1 MTTKHSGPLEAAS
14 FPERLCA
21 RVVTPGNDP
30 RLHGYDIEGDLAAHY
45 TTSELTLLSLTGEL
59 PSEEA
64 LAMFEVASTFLAP
77 VSVAHA
83 STHAAVVARLCG
95 ATTSTTIGTAAIG
108 LAEQARALLD
118 EHDALLRWLRKPTDE
133 LPAPFRT
140 EGGDD
145 RASVERLRALLS
157 KRGFMLRSLDLRPTR
172 TAALVM
178 LLHAA
183 GLRRRERIEAAIV
196 LSRMPAVIAEALAE
210 RATNFGNYPMNL
222 PRFSYE
228 EG

>member
-1 MTTKHSGPLEAAS
+1 MTAKHSGPLEAAS
-14 FPERLCA
+14 FPDRLSA
-21 RVVTPGNDP
+21 RIVTPGDSP
-30 RLHGYDIEGDLAAHY
+30 RLHGYDVERDLAAHY
-45 TTSELTLLSLTGEL
+45 TSSELTLLSLTGEL
-59 PSEEA
+59 PNEGA
-64 LAMFEVASTFLAP
+64 LEMFEVASTFLAP

-118 EHDALLRWLRKPTDE
+118 EHDDLLRWLRKPTDE
-133 LPAPFRT
+133 LPLPFRAKAI
-140 EGGDD
+140 ED
-145 RASVERLRALLS
+145 RDSVERLRGLLT
-157 KRGFMLRSLDLRPTR
+157 KRGLTLRSLDLGPTR
-172 TAALVM
+172 MAALIM

-196 LSRMPAVIAEALAE
+196 LSRMPTVIAEALAE
-210 RATNFGNYPMNL
+210 RSTNFGNYPMNL

-228 EG
+228 E

>member
-1 MTTKHSGPLEAAS
+1 
-14 FPERLCA
+14 
-21 RVVTPGNDP
+21 
-30 RLHGYDIEGDLAAHY
+30 
-45 TTSELTLLSLTGEL
+45 
-59 PSEEA
+59 
-64 LAMFEVASTFLAP
+64 VASTFLAP